1 MLAKIDKS
9 AVLAQTDGDESKRPS
24 GVMVDADGD
33 FVVAKTDKATWEKFQ
48 AKANTTSAK
57 AKTAEDKQIE
67 ERGLACSLDKKM
79 FVDPMKTPCCR
90 KTFCNDCIT
99 NALIESDFV
108 CPACQTEG
116 VLLDDLQ
123 PDEEMSEKVQEYL
136 KEQKTAKSP
145 EPASPTRKAE
155 DAKIVETAKTE
166 GESKEEPEKTEE
178 AKNDKEQEENSEEKS
193 QASGAKDK
201 TKSPTPQPA
210 KTNSPPTGP
219 KSMAPQDSD
228 GTKTEGAKPDESNPK
243 KRQADDFLENPR
255 IPKGPRAMQ
264 NQQQNQMPSMG
275 MNGMPPNMGG
285 MNGMMGMPPNM
296 NMGMPNMMGMPGMNM
311 GMPPPMMGMPMM
323 GIPGFN
329 GNFGM
334 NSGGGGWDM
343 GNMGNMG
350 NMGMNGFGGG
360 MMNGFQN
367 GMNFG
372 PQNGGGAEEDAYFRK
387 PVNPHRHQNKQ
398 RRTRPSD
405 YREL

>member
-9 AVLAQTDGDESKRPS
+9 AVLAHTDGDESKRPS

-123 PDEEMSEKVQEYL
+123 PDEEMSEKIQEYL

-145 EPASPTRKAE
+145 EPASPTPKAE
-155 DAKIVETAKTE
+155 DAKVGETAKTE
-166 GESKEEPEKTEE
+166 GEAKEDPEKTEE
-178 AKNDKEQEENSEEKS
+178 AKDHKRPEETSEKSEEP
-193 QASGAKDK
+193 AKDK

-210 KTNSPPTGP
+210 KAKSPPTGP
-219 KSMAPQDSD
+219 KSMTSQDSD

-243 KRQADDFLENPR
+243 KRPADDFLENPK

-264 NQQQNQMPSMG
+264 NQQQNQMPNMG
-275 MNGMPPNMGG
+275 MNGMPPNMNMG

-311 GMPPPMMGMPMM
+311 GMPPPMTGMPMM
-323 GIPGFN
+323 GMPGFN

-334 NSGGGGWDM
+334 NGGGWDM
-343 GNMGNMG
+343 GS
-350 NMGMNGFGGG
+350 MGMNGFGGG
-360 MMNGFQN
+360 GGGMMNGFPN